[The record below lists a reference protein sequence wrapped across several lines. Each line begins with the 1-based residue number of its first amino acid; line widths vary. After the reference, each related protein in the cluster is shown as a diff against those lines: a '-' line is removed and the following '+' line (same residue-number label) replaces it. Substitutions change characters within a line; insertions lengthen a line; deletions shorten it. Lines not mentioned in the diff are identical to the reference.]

1 MKKLNREQNKKFN
14 KISVIGCTIMAFIG
28 VLLIIII
35 EGKNYTAGVLVT
47 VECFFAIWIFV
58 YVVLFFGIYW
68 GMELFNGFKEES
80 LTRKIITIV
89 IFFTTLIGLTIK
101 IIHDIK

>member
-1 MKKLNREQNKKFN
+1 MKKLSREQNKKFN
-14 KISVIGCTIMAFIG
+14 KISVIVCTIIAFTG
-28 VLLIIII
+28 VLLAIAMQ
-35 EGKNYTAGVLVT
+35 GKNYHGGILGTAA
-47 VECFFAIWIFV
+47 FFVGIWVFV
-58 YVVLFFGIYW
+58 YVVIFLGIYW

>member
-1 MKKLNREQNKKFN
+1 MKKLSREQNKKFN
-14 KISVIGCTIMAFIG
+14 KISVIGCTVVSFIG
-28 VLLIIII
+28 VLLGIIIQ
-35 EGKNYTAGVLVT
+35 GKNYTGGIIGAAA
-47 VECFFAIWIFV
+47 FFVGIWIFV
-58 YVVLFFGIYW
+58 YMVIFLVIYW